1 MSGEFEIRRETI
13 LEATPQQAWDAINTG
28 AGLASWLFP
37 AGEGAPSGEGDVWGG
52 HRVLVWDPPRHS
64 HVRMDGEDGFFNSLE
79 NTIEDR
85 GDGTLLLR
93 YVHSGVIVD
102 DWDTQYDGAAQHT
115 DFYQHSLA
123 EYLRHFAGRHAVYV
137 GAEGPAASTRP
148 GAFGQVRRALGI
160 GEATAVGDRI
170 HLEMPGL
177 AAIDGVVDYLTPQFV
192 GIRSDDAL
200 YRFYG
205 RDAFGGQPAFAGH
218 HLFAEGVDGG
228 AQEQA
233 WSAWLKDVFAER

>member
-1 MSGEFEIRRETI
+1 MSREFEIRRETI

-37 AGEGAPSGEGDVWGG
+37 AGEGAPSGEGDVWAG
-52 HRVLVWDPPRHS
+52 HRVLAWDPPRHS
-64 HVRMDGEDGFFNSLE
+64 HVRMDGEDGFYNSLE

-115 DFYQHSLA
+115 DFYQHSMA

-137 GAEGPAASTRP
+137 GAEGPAAFPSLERSGRCGGRLASARERRSVTASTSRSR
-148 GAFGQVRRALGI
+148 GWRRS
-160 GEATAVGDRI
+160 TVSS
-170 HLEMPGL
+170 
-177 AAIDGVVDYLTPQFV
+177 TT
-192 GIRSDDAL
+192 
-200 YRFYG
+200 
-205 RDAFGGQPAFAGH
+205 
-218 HLFAEGVDGG
+218 
-228 AQEQA
+228 
-233 WSAWLKDVFAER
+233 